1 LPLPGEQ
8 AGEAS
13 VTDLYPDALKY
24 SKEHEW
30 VKTDG
35 KTATIGITHH
45 AQDQLG
51 DVVYVELPSLGKELK
66 AMEEFGVVESVK
78 SVSSL
83 YCPVSGKVIE
93 VNASL
98 NDRPQLVNE
107 SPHQKGWM
115 IKVEMSNPADLD
127 GLLSSADYKKLVEK

>member
-1 LPLPGEQ
+1 M
-8 AGEAS
+8 
-13 VTDLYPDALKY
+13 TDLYPEGLKY

-30 VKTDG
+30 VRAEAKS
-35 KTATIGITHH
+35 ATIGITHH

-51 DVVYVELPSLGKELK
+51 DVVYVELPALGKEFK

-93 VNASL
+93 VNAEL

-107 SPHQKGWM
+107 DPYGKGWM
-115 IKVEMSNPADLD
+115 IRIEMNNLSELNA
-127 GLLSSADYKKLVEK
+127 LLTAEDYKKILAK